1 MLLYLDELLN
11 MISRFMEIGGDV
23 LWFIASALF
32 VMWTLIIER
41 LLYFSKDY
49 PNEAGLLTAE
59 WTTRSDTT
67 SWKAR
72 RIRESWISQ
81 MKAKLNSQLLVIK
94 TIVTICP
101 MIGLLGTVTGMVSVF
116 ELMAL
121 AGTGSARLLA
131 SGISQATVPT
141 MAGMV
146 AALSGLFISAHLEY
160 SANIRIHELTD
171 HMPHNKS

>member
-1 MLLYLDELLN
+1 MLYIDELFDTVSQF
-11 MISRFMEIGGDV
+11 IDIGGDV
-23 LWFIASALF
+23 LWFIAAALV

-41 LLYFSKDY
+41 MWYYSQAY
-49 PNEAGLLTAE
+49 PREARLMIAQWDARE
-59 WTTRSDTT
+59 DTT
-67 SWKAR
+67 SWKAH
-72 RIRESWISQ
+72 RIREAWISQ
-81 MKAKLNSQLLVIK
+81 MTEKLNSKLLVIK

-131 SGISQATVPT
+131 AGISQATVPT

-146 AALSGLFISAHLEY
+146 AALSGLFVSARLEY
-160 SANIRIHELTD
+160 SANVRANELAD
-171 HMPHNKS
+171 HMPHH